1 MNLERIRE
9 RQATLQAE
17 YSPDSGL
24 TYTEFMF
31 SKLVDAEEKQ
41 HVLHRFLEG
50 ALGNSSRVDMAKQ
63 LWRLMGFGEA
73 ELQTIMDEIRRNK
86 QL

>member
-1 MNLERIRE
+1 MNHLERIRE

-31 SKLVDAEEKQ
+31 SKLVDAEEKLAKLQ
-41 HVLHRFLEG
+41 AWEKKAWHFLSQLPYTPEELHDSE
-50 ALGNSSRVDMAKQ
+50 
-63 LWRLMGFGEA
+63 
-73 ELQTIMDEIRRNK
+73 DEE
-86 QL
+86 